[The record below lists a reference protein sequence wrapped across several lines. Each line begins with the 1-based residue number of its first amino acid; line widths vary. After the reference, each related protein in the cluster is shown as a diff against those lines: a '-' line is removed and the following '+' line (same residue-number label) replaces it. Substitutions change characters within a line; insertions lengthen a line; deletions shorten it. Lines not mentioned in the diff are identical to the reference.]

1 MKLYKYYVLH
11 IYIMLPAKR
20 TKKRGGSIYMK
31 TVMKKKISIPFNSLG
46 SNLEDI
52 LKQKIIK
59 EIEGKC
65 IEEGFIKSGSVSL
78 INHSSAIVDGINCIF
93 EIMFNALVCRPVD
106 GMKFKCIVKNITK
119 AVIRAET
126 NEKKSPVVVFIAR
139 DHNYSNKYFSTVK
152 TDQIITIRVI
162 GIRYE
167 LNDEYISILAELI
180 EPKKK
185 AKKEKIKLSQ

>member
-1 MKLYKYYVLH
+1 
-11 IYIMLPAKR
+11 MLPAKR

-119 AVIRAET
+119 AGIRAEI
-126 NEKKSPVVVFIAR
+126 NENKTPMVIFVAR
-139 DHNYSNKYFSTVK
+139 DHNINNKIFNEIK
-152 TDQIITIRVI
+152 MDQKIKVRIIGTRF
-162 GIRYE
+162 E
-167 LNDEYISILAELI
+167 LNDEYISVIGEL
-180 EPKKK
+180 KY
-185 AKKEKIKLSQ
+185 

>member
-1 MKLYKYYVLH
+1 MTAVRKKG
-11 IYIMLPAKR
+11 
-20 TKKRGGSIYMK
+20 KRGGSIYMK

-46 SNLEDI
+46 SNLEDT
-52 LKQKIIK
+52 LKQQIIR

-65 IEEGFIKSGSVSL
+65 IEEGFIKNNSISL
-78 INHSSAIVDGINCIF
+78 ISHSSALVDGVNCVF
-93 EIMFNALVCRPVD
+93 EILFNALVCRPVD

-119 AVIRAET
+119 AGIRAET
-126 NEKKSPVVVFIAR
+126 NEKTSPVVVFIAR

-152 TDQIITIRVI
+152 QDQIITIKVI

-167 LNDEYISILAELI
+167 LNDKYISILAELI

-185 AKKEKIKLSQ
+185 HKKEKIKLSE

>member
-1 MKLYKYYVLH
+1 
-11 IYIMLPAKR
+11 MLPAKR

-119 AVIRAET
+119 VL
-126 NEKKSPVVVFIAR
+126 
-139 DHNYSNKYFSTVK
+139 KYIYT
-152 TDQIITIRVI
+152 
-162 GIRYE
+162 
-167 LNDEYISILAELI
+167 
-180 EPKKK
+180 
-185 AKKEKIKLSQ
+185 